1 MRLLPPRTLAWLGG
15 AALATA
21 ACAGPRPPA
30 AERRPRIALV
40 MKSLA
45 NEFFLTME
53 TGARDHQRQ
62 HAEEYDLLANGIKD
76 ELDVSR
82 QVDLVEQMIA
92 ERVDAVVLAP
102 ADSRALVPAGKRAA
116 DAGIVVVNIDN
127 RLDPALLAERGLRV
141 PFVGPDNRRG
151 ARLAGDYLARRL
163 RAGDEVAIVEGLP
176 TAENAV
182 QRRLGFE
189 DALKA
194 AGLKVVSSQP
204 GDWEMAKANQVV
216 AAQLTEHPALK
227 AVLCANDSMALG
239 AVAAIK
245 DAGRSGQV
253 LVVGFDNISAVRDL
267 IRDGRVLATVDQH
280 ADRLAVFGLE
290 FALESLRGRRTPAD
304 RETPVDLV
312 TAETLRGP

>member
-1 MRLLPPRTLAWLGG
+1 MKRALTRSFAFLCAG
-15 AALATA
+15 AALAP
-21 ACAGPRPPA
+21 ACGGPRPQP
-30 AERRPRIALV
+30 AERRPRVALV

-62 HAEEYDLLANGIKD
+62 HAADYDLLANGIKD
-76 ELDVSR
+76 ELDVGR

-92 ERVDAVVLAP
+92 EKVDAIVLAP
-102 ADSRALVPAGKRAA
+102 ADSKALVPACQRAV
-116 DAGIVVVNIDN
+116 DAGLVVVNIDN
-127 RLDPALLAERGLRV
+127 RLDAALLAERGLTV
-141 PFVGPDNRRG
+141 PFVGPDNRKG
-151 ARLAGDYLARRL
+151 ARLAGAYLARRL
-163 RAGDEVAIVEGLP
+163 KAGDEVAIVEGLP

-189 DALKA
+189 DAVKA
-194 AGLKVVSSQP
+194 AGLKIVSSQP

-216 AAQLTEHPALK
+216 SAQLNEHPSLK

-245 DAGRSGQV
+245 DAGRAGQV

-267 IRDGRVLATVDQH
+267 VRAGRVLATVDQH

-290 FALESLRGRRTPAD
+290 FALERLRGGLPPAD